1 MRNKINI
8 GYSLACIFSFA
19 LLISA
24 CGAKKQDL
32 STEVKDSV
40 SVNLSTFDAD
50 SAYQYVKT
58 QVDFGPRIPNSK
70 AHEAC
75 GDYLIQEMKRFGAT
89 VTVQSAD
96 LMAWDGKILKARN
109 IIAAYAPE
117 KTTRILLLA
126 HWDCRPW
133 SDNDPNPANRMKP
146 VDGANDAASGVGVLM
161 EIARQLQKQQASV
174 GVDILFVDMED
185 YGQPNWAPGEKSE
198 DTWCLGSQYWARNP
212 HVPAYRARFGIL
224 LDMVGAP
231 NATFPKEAYSM
242 QYAAHVVDK
251 VWTEA
256 ANSGF
261 SKYFINQNGGGI
273 TDDHLPVN
281 QIIGIP
287 TIDIIQFSEQGF
299 GSYWHTQD
307 DTMKN
312 IDKATLKAV
321 GQTVLNVI
329 YKEAEQK

>member
-1 MRNKINI
+1 MKILSKLSRYAVFI
-8 GYSLACIFSFA
+8 LPLLF
-19 LLISA
+19 LISA
-24 CGAKKQDL
+24 CGAKKNDETIAKKDTL
-32 STEVKDSV
+32 SVQV
-40 SVNLSTFDAD
+40 SEFDAD
-50 SAYQYVKT
+50 SAYQYIKT
-58 QVDFGPRIPNSK
+58 QVDFGPRVPNSK
-70 AHEAC
+70 AHQAC
-75 GDYLIQEMKRFGAT
+75 GDYLIDEMKRFGAS
-89 VTVQSAD
+89 VTVQSVD
-96 LMAWDGKILKARN
+96 LMAWDGKVLKARN

-133 SDNDPNPANRMKP
+133 SDQDPNPANRMKP

-161 EIARQLQKQQASV
+161 EIGRQLQKQQASV

-185 YGQPNWAPGEKSE
+185 YGQPDWAPGEKSE
-198 DTWCLGSQYWARNP
+198 DTWCLGTQYWARNP
-212 HVPAYRARFGIL
+212 HVPGYRARYGIL

-256 ANSGF
+256 ASLGYAN
-261 SKYFINQNGGGI
+261 YFQAVNGGAI

-329 YKEAEQK
+329 YKEVE

>member
-1 MRNKINI
+1 MKILSKLSRYAVFI
-8 GYSLACIFSFA
+8 LPLLF
-19 LLISA
+19 LISA
-24 CGAKKQDL
+24 CGAKKNDETIAKKDTL
-32 STEVKDSV
+32 SVQV
-40 SVNLSTFDAD
+40 SEFDAD
-50 SAYQYVKT
+50 SAYQYIKT
-58 QVDFGPRIPNSK
+58 QVDFGPRVPNSK
-70 AHEAC
+70 AHQAC
-75 GDYLIQEMKRFGAT
+75 GDYLIDEMKRFGAT

-96 LMAWDGKILKARN
+96 LMAWDGKVLKARN

-117 KTTRILLLA
+117 ETTRILLLA

-133 SDNDPNPANRMKP
+133 SDQDPNPANRMKP

-161 EIARQLQKQQASV
+161 EIGRQLKSQLPNV

-185 YGQPNWAPGEKSE
+185 YGQPDWAPGEKSE
-198 DTWCLGSQYWARNP
+198 DTWCLGTQYWARNP
-212 HVPAYRARFGIL
+212 HVPGYRARYGIL

-256 ANSGF
+256 ASLGYAN
-261 SKYFINQNGGGI
+261 YFQAVNGGAI

-329 YKEAEQK
+329 YNEVE